1 MQQSLPNLFAHGF
14 RKQWFLKIVNFQ
26 KKSERYVR
34 FGSKKTQQAISKS
47 VPSEL
52 LYGILPVQQA
62 LLHRKRVL
70 FSLSIK
76 ESPASKRLKY
86 LQNMAH
92 EISLSVHYL
101 NQGQLDIL
109 CPQVPHQGVVLS
121 CGPLPYADYDLLDT
135 PLPAAKATHR
145 FPIYVAMDRI
155 EDPRNLGAIVRS
167 CAFFNVSG
175 VIVPRQNSSPL
186 SPAVSKSSAG
196 MVESFPVMAVAN
208 LPRFLK
214 EQKKKGY
221 WIVGLD
227 TQAELSVTTL
237 RQDRPYILV
246 VGNEGQGM
254 RKLVKSS
261 CDWQVTI
268 SGNIKVAALNV
279 SNATAIALYQLTELR
294 SANSESFSR

>member
-1 MQQSLPNLFAHGF
+1 MNY
-14 RKQWFLKIVNFQ
+14 R
-26 KKSERYVR
+26 KKSERFTR
-34 FGSKKTQQAISKS
+34 FGNKKTQLAISQS
-47 VPSEL
+47 APSEL

-62 LLHRKRVL
+62 LLHRKRVF

-76 ESPASKRLKY
+76 ESPTSKRLKN

-92 EISLSVHYL
+92 EISLSVHCL

-121 CGPLPYADYDLLDT
+121 CGPLPYADFDLSAA
-135 PLPAAKATHR
+135 PLPATKATQR
-145 FPIYVAMDRI
+145 FPVYVAMDRI
-155 EDPRNLGAIVRS
+155 EDPRNLGAIIRS

-186 SPAVSKSSAG
+186 SPVVSKSSAG
-196 MVESFPVMAVAN
+196 VVESFPVMAVAN

-214 EQKKKGY
+214 EQKQKGY

-246 VGNEGQGM
+246 VGNEGRGM
-254 RKLVKSS
+254 RKLVKST

-279 SNATAIALYQLTELR
+279 SNATAIALYQLTQSR
-294 SANSESFSR
+294 SADSESFSR